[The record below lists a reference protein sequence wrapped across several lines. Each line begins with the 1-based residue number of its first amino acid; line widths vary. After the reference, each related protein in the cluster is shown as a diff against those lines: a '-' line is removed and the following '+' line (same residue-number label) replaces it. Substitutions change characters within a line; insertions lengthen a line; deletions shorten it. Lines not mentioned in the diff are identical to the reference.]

1 MPLLDEIAGGIT
13 FADVD
18 KGNYRR
24 YLETSRV
31 VAEEVGLAPGASG
44 LIVNGRVRLNVLLPA
59 SKCDMLRL

>member
-1 MPLLDEIAGGIT
+1 MPSLDEITSGIT

-24 YLETSRV
+24 YLEASRV

-44 LIVNGRVRLNVLLPA
+44 LIVNGRVRFTVLLPA
-59 SKCDMLRL
+59 SNCDMLRL